1 MLILGHRI
9 IIGYPH
15 LAVVAS
21 AKFESKTR
29 SVWFDRYRYIGS
41 LIANRKTVM
50 ENPAPNPNGIE
61 TASTIDD
68 RWAAVKARDSAADG
82 RFYYAVKTTGIYC
95 KPSCGARTPLLVNVE
110 FYDTA
115 AAAEHAGFRACK
127 RCKPDQRPLHEQ
139 HADTITQIC
148 RFIEQADALPSLAEL
163 AKQAGLSLYHF
174 HRVFKSI
181 TGLTP
186 KAYALAHR
194 ARRIRK
200 ELERGA
206 MVTDAIYEAGY
217 SSNSR
222 FYAQSNR
229 LLGMT
234 PSRYR
239 DGGVG
244 TEIRFAIAE
253 CSLGSILVAAS
264 DKGICAIFIGND
276 PERLIQNLQDRFGHA
291 ELIGGDAEFEGL
303 VAKVVGLVEAPC
315 TSLDL
320 PLDIRGTAFQQ
331 RVWQALCEIP
341 IGTTASYT
349 EIAKRIGMPNAVRA
363 VAGACA
369 ANTIAVVIPC
379 HRVVRTDGGL
389 SGYRWGVERKR
400 ILLIREARKKDQ
412 G

>member
-1 MLILGHRI
+1 
-9 IIGYPH
+9 
-15 LAVVAS
+15 VAS

-29 SVWFDRYRYIGS
+29 SVWFDRYLYIGS

-163 AKQAGLSLYHF
+163 AKRAGLSLYHF
-174 HRVFKSI
+174 HRIFKSI

-276 PERLIQNLQDRFGHA
+276 PERLIQDLQDRFGHA

-303 VAKVVGLVEAPC
+303 VAKVVGLVEAPS

-341 IGTTASYT
+341 IGTTATYT
-349 EIAKRIGMPNAVRA
+349 RLPNVSECPMR
-363 VAGACA
+363 
-369 ANTIAVVIPC
+369 
-379 HRVVRTDGGL
+379 
-389 SGYRWGVERKR
+389 
-400 ILLIREARKKDQ
+400 
-412 G
+412 